1 MTHAYHNKPVIG
13 IAGGIGAGKSL
24 TGEKFAELGCAVV
37 SGDEIG
43 HELLRDADVA
53 AEVVRQWGDGVLDAD
68 GQIDRSALGRIVFD
82 APGEMAKLTGILH
95 PRIRSQM
102 AEQIAAAQANAAA
115 VAVVVDAA
123 VLFEAGWDDLCDCVV
138 FVDAPRAA
146 RLARVAEVKGWD
158 QTALGKRERLQIEL
172 DKKRRMCD
180 YIIDNHAS
188 DSHLCETIRQL
199 LDRIVSTKDRSKT
212 L

>member
-1 MTHAYHNKPVIG
+1 MTHAHHNKPVIG
-13 IAGGIGAGKSL
+13 IVGGIGAGKSL
-24 TGEKFAELGCAVV
+24 TGEKFAELGCAVI

-53 AEVVRQWGDGVLDAD
+53 AEVVRQWGDGVLGAD

-82 APGEMAKLTGILH
+82 APREMAKLTAILR
-95 PRIRSQM
+95 PRIRSRLT
-102 AEQIAAAQANAAA
+102 ERIAAAQADAAA

-138 FVDAPRAA
+138 FVDAPRAV
-146 RLARVAEVKGWD
+146 RLARVAEVRGWD
-158 QTALGKRERLQIEL
+158 ETALAKRERLQIEL
-172 DKKRRMCD
+172 DKKRQMCD
-180 YIIDNHAS
+180 YVIDNHAS

-199 LDRIVSTKDRSKT
+199 LDRIVSAKDRSKT

>member
-13 IAGGIGAGKSL
+13 IVGGIGAGKSL
-24 TGEKFAELGCAVV
+24 TSAKFAELGCVVV

-68 GQIDRSALGRIVFD
+68 GQIDRSALGRIAFD

-95 PRIRSQM
+95 PRIRSRM
-102 AEQIAAAQANAAA
+102 TERIAAAQTDAAA
-115 VAVVVDAA
+115 IAVVVDAA

-138 FVDAPRAA
+138 FVDAPRAV

-158 QTALGKRERLQIEL
+158 QTALTKRERLQIEL
-172 DKKRRMCD
+172 DKKRQMCD
-180 YIIDNHAS
+180 YVIDNHVS
-188 DSHLCETIRQL
+188 DSRLSETLRQL
-199 LDRIVSTKDRSKT
+199 LDRIVSAKDRSKAP
-212 L
+212 